1 MFSFLYDKLYKKL
14 ILVLLALII
23 SIPYLDEVPYPLI
36 LDVPKSNEIK
46 ITEEWKNL
54 KYPCFKVE
62 TLSGNW
68 LSDYSGYF
76 SISDYENFRLNPGLY
91 FGNEIKDYTEKEVL
105 IGYDPEPYSL
115 IQPIDKCINKE
126 IKRQETHESKFYIL
140 GEVKTNICQLHAP
153 HIHSKCESSYIV
165 QSCNS
170 SKTGS
175 MTGINPCTIGIF
187 GMFYLKEVGLSIVPL
202 KYFQFFENENDVF
215 NYIWVKELKN

>member
-76 SISDYENFRLNPGLY
+76 TISDYENFRLNPGLY
-91 FGNEIKDYTEKEVL
+91 FGDEIKDYTEKEVL

-126 IKRQETHESKFYIL
+126 IKRQEIHESKFYIL
-140 GEVKTNICQLHAP
+140 GEVKTNICQ
-153 HIHSKCESSYIV
+153 
-165 QSCNS
+165 
-170 SKTGS
+170 
-175 MTGINPCTIGIF
+175 
-187 GMFYLKEVGLSIVPL
+187 
-202 KYFQFFENENDVF
+202 
-215 NYIWVKELKN
+215 